1 MTKRG
6 EERKRI
12 FVRSLKIGV
21 GSALSIWIATLLQLD
36 FAMSAGIVTLLSV
49 VSTKWDTLKLLGA
62 RIISFWLSVLVIYLL
77 FQTIHSPWIAYAV
90 YIFLLVLFSDLAGW
104 GSTVSVNA
112 VIGTHFMTKM
122 DFGLHFVFNEFVMM
136 FLGAAVAMLLNLW
149 QGNRSLRRR
158 LEDDVIYIENSLQ
171 RIFSEMAGYLL
182 HQTIPKNVWQD
193 IIDLEHH
200 LERAVEDA
208 FHYRGNAF
216 SVHADYYVH
225 YIEMRM
231 RQSGLLHNL
240 HYEVKA
246 IRESQDEARRLANCL
261 LQVRERVPHFDD
273 VEGDI
278 AHVSALLEEARRER
292 VPSNGLEL
300 ENRIRYYHILKD
312 IEDFMIYKKRFVA
325 NLTPIHKEIYWP
337 TEDEY

>member
-1 MTKRG
+1 MTKKG

-12 FVRSLKIGV
+12 LVRSLKIGV
-21 GSALSIWIATLLQLD
+21 GSAVSIWIATLLQLD

-62 RIISFWLSVLVIYLL
+62 RIVSFWLSVLVIYLL
-77 FQTIHSPWIAYAV
+77 FQTIHSPWIAYAL
-90 YIFLLVLFSDLAGW
+90 YIFILVLCSNLVDW

-122 DFGLHFVFNEFVMM
+122 DFSYHFIFNEFIMM

-158 LEDDVIYIENSLQ
+158 LDDDVIYIEGCLQ

-182 HQTIPKNVWQD
+182 HERIPKNVWQD

-200 LERAVEDA
+200 LERAIADA
-208 FHYRGNAF
+208 FMYRGNAF
-216 SVHADYYVH
+216 SLHADYYVH
-225 YIEMRM
+225 YIEMRI

-246 IRESQDEARRLANCL
+246 IRESKEEADRLADCL
-261 LQVRERVPHFDD
+261 LAIREQITRYEE
-273 VEGDI
+273 VERNIGL
-278 AHVSALLEEARRER
+278 VSDMLAEARRER
-292 VPSNGLEL
+292 LPVTGEEL
-300 ENRIRYYHILKD
+300 DNRIRYYHILKD
-312 IEDFMIYKKRFVA
+312 LEDFVIYKKRFLA
-325 NLTPIHKEIYWP
+325 MLTPIHKEIYWKHRY
-337 TEDEY
+337 D